1 MQAQIYSFF
10 AIFAYI
16 RAYNISNNRKNMSYI
31 IILASIVGLILLISR
46 LKIDAFISFIIV
58 SLAAGVALGIPLHE
72 VPAVVNRGVGSIM
85 EGLTLI
91 IIFGAMLGKLVAES
105 GAAGRI
111 ASVMV
116 GAFGTKRIQWGLM
129 LTGFAVG
136 IPLFYNIGFVLLVP
150 IIFSV
155 AFRYKF
161 PPVYIGLPMLASL
174 SVAHGFL
181 PPHPSPVALVAQF
194 GANMG
199 LTLIYGLIVA
209 IPAIV
214 VAGPIFSQTLKR
226 IQSGPVAL
234 FSADEAESK
243 APRPQPG
250 TLNSFL
256 SATLPVFLLILFA
269 LPEQLGGGLP
279 PAASE
284 LAAFAGSPTV
294 VMLLAILIAAY
305 TLGLRQGR
313 TMKQVMDIF
322 AEAVREIAGILLIIA
337 GSGVFKQV
345 MEHSGVSH
353 QLADLLS
360 QLPIHPLVL
369 GWMMAAVIR
378 ALIGS
383 ATVAALTA
391 ASVLI
396 PLVGESGA
404 DPNLMVLAVGAGSL
418 MFSHV
423 NDSGFWMFKEYFNIS
438 LADTLRSW
446 SMMEIIV
453 SVVGIGGVMA
463 LNLILH

>member
-46 LKIDAFISFIIV
+46 LKVDAFISFIIV

-234 FSADEAESK
+234 FSADEAE

-279 PAASE
+279 PAWSE

-391 ASVLI
+391 ASVLV